1 MENVTILALQGPT
14 GTQSD
19 LDPLV
24 GVAFAQNWRLSV
36 LHIGPVPLLA
46 AFSIGATPYAVPI
59 VPDIWVND
67 LNEMAENLSATQ
79 AKTREYLQKQGISGE
94 VATICVEPAALHD
107 LVAARAVFADICV
120 IQNSLRDNRV
130 AFDNVVYG
138 LLFEAPG
145 PIVLNADKNSNAL
158 DPKSVIVGWNNNLS
172 AARAVRAA
180 LPMLKKAENVTVAC
194 IDPKATK
201 WADGEN
207 PGADLA
213 SWLSHHGCRVTVQ
226 EFPTGGKSV
235 SEVILERGVEQG
247 ADLVVMGAYGRN
259 RLNERIFGGTTLSMI
274 QQQDLPVFLVH

>member
-1 MENVTILALQGPT
+1 MKNDTILALQGPT

-24 GVAFAQNWRLSV
+24 NATFAQNGRLSV

-67 LNEMAENLSATQ
+67 LNEMAETLSVTQ
-79 AKTREYLQKQGISGE
+79 AKTREYLQKQGVTGE
-94 VATICVEPAALHD
+94 VATLCVEPAALHD
-107 LVAARAVFADICV
+107 LVAARAVFADLCV
-120 IQNSLRDNRV
+120 VQNSLRENKN

-138 LLFEAPG
+138 LLFEGPG
-145 PIVLNADKNSNAL
+145 PVMLNVDKNSNAL
-158 DPKSVIVGWNNNLS
+158 APKSILVGWNNSLS

-180 LPMLKKAENVTVAC
+180 LPMLKNAENVTVAC
-194 IDPKATK
+194 IDPTATK

-226 EFPTGGKSV
+226 EFPTGGKTV
-235 SEVILERGVEQG
+235 SEVILEHAVEQG
-247 ADLVVMGAYGRN
+247 ADLVVMGAYGHN
-259 RLNERIFGGTTLSMI
+259 RLNEKIFGGTTQSMI
-274 QQQDLPVFLVH
+274 QQQDLPVFFVH